1 MELMKSLIYLKRLY
15 EEGAKIMSI
24 FQSFTVSGSAL
35 TAQRL
40 KLDVISANIAN
51 ANTTRGEFVNGEW
64 IPYRRKMV
72 EISSQTP
79 SFSNYLQQELSLKGV
94 HATKIVADTTPFKAV
109 YDPSNPDSNEQGY
122 VMMPNV
128 DVTKEMVDLMST
140 SRAYEANITAFNA
153 GKSILVKALE
163 IGR

>member
-1 MELMKSLIYLKRLY
+1 
-15 EEGAKIMSI
+15 MSI
-24 FQSFTVSGSAL
+24 FQSLATSGSAL
-35 TAQRL
+35 TAHRL
-40 KLDVISANIAN
+40 KLDVVSSNIAN

-72 EISSQTP
+72 ELETKQAALFD
-79 SFSNYLQQELSLKGV
+79 SFLQKEMNLGGV
-94 HATKIVADTTPFKAV
+94 RVNRIVEDSTPFRPV
-109 YDPSNPDSNEQGY
+109 FDPTNPDSNEQGY

-128 DVTKEMVDLMST
+128 DITKEMVDLMST

-153 GKSILVKALE
+153 GKSMMEKALT

>member
-1 MELMKSLIYLKRLY
+1 
-15 EEGAKIMSI
+15 MSI
-24 FQSFTVSGSAL
+24 FQALSTSGSAL

-40 KLDVISANIAN
+40 KLDVVSSNIAN

-64 IPYRRKMV
+64 VPYRRKMV
-72 EISSQTP
+72 ELETKQAALFD
-79 SFSNYLQQELSLKGV
+79 SFLQKEINLGGV
-94 HATKIVADTTPFKAV
+94 RVNRIVEDSTPFRPV
-109 YDPSNPDSNEQGY
+109 YDPTNPDSNEQGY

-128 DVTKEMVDLMST
+128 DITKEMVDLMST

-153 GKSILVKALE
+153 GKSMMEKALT

>member
-1 MELMKSLIYLKRLY
+1 
-15 EEGAKIMSI
+15 MSI
-24 FQSFTVSGSAL
+24 FQALSTSGSAL

-40 KLDVISANIAN
+40 KLDVISSNIAN

-64 IPYRRKMV
+64 VPYRRKMV
-72 EISSQTP
+72 ELETKQGA
-79 SFSNYLQQELSLKGV
+79 SFDQLLKQQINLNGV
-94 HATKIVADTTPFKAV
+94 RVNRIVADSTPFRAV
-109 YDPSNPDSNEQGY
+109 YDPSNPDSDEQGY

-153 GKSILVKALE
+153 GKSMMEKALT
-163 IGR
+163 IGK